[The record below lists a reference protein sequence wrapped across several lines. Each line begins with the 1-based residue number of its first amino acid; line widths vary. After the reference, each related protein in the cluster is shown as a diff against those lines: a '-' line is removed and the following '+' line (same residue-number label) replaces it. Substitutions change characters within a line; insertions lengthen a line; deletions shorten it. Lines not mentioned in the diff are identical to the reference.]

1 MLLIIKPNKDYLKY
15 KKEFL
20 SCLSLNANNNL
31 INEVLVFLP
40 EKNSNLPKIQKVKYF
55 VKKYSNEQTIEFAKK
70 INKSQNKIIWTEKNI
85 KFNNEVLM
93 HNKYKTNITKNE
105 NYIIFNRNSNIDSLF
120 INQKL
125 KKGEIKKTTEYEY
138 EQEQYQKFLDK
149 EKLVSIIIT
158 NYNCEDYIEKAIKS
172 CLNQTYKNIEI
183 LIIDDNSTDNS
194 LENINK
200 YLYDKRIN
208 VYKINK
214 NVGPYWLKN
223 SLISKANGEFIT
235 MLDSDDFY
243 TKDKI
248 EKQIKEFIK
257 NENLLL
263 VSCSAQREKENSSL
277 GYPSM
282 MWKKEVFENIGF
294 YDSVRI
300 GADAEIFDRFIKIY
314 GYKNYKHINEV
325 LYFCPK
331 RRKEGLTTKIPEK
344 SKIRKEY
351 VNYYK
356 EYHQKSKNLKIEFP
370 STNRN
375 FPAPEEIAIKD
386 QVPFYNI
393 EKIQSE
399 NDKLPII
406 MCVWK
411 RLSGF
416 EMIIKQLNNQKF
428 NNFKLFV
435 WNNNVDLQKE
445 FEQIIKKSKFE
456 YEIYHSNENI
466 GGFGRFFYARKI
478 RRRPGLLDYCIFIDD
493 DQRFGKNLIETFYKE
508 KEKNTIKSQWGWQF
522 TGLNY
527 YSDRKQVKIKE
538 NIHYAGTGGM
548 IADMK
553 VFEDEG
559 LFDCK
564 KEYWF
569 VEDLWLSFY
578 ANKYH
583 NYKLIKS
590 SADMINGD
598 DEHSL
603 YKVVLD
609 VKTPMLN
616 YLIKEKDWDILTCC
630 RS

>member
-1 MLLIIKPNKDYLKY
+1 MLLIIKTNKDYLKY

-40 EKNSNLPKIQKVKYF
+40 EKNSNLPNLQKVKYF
-55 VKKYSNEQTIEFAKK
+55 AKQYSNEQIIEFAKK
-70 INKSQNKIIWTEKNI
+70 INKTQNKIIWTEKNI
-85 KFNNEVLM
+85 KISDEIIIN
-93 HNKYKTNITKNE
+93 NKYKTNIIKNE
-105 NYIIFNRNSNIDSLF
+105 NYIIFNRNSNANLLF
-120 INQKL
+120 TNQKL
-125 KKGEIKKTTEYEY
+125 KKGEINKTTEYEY

-158 NYNCEDYIEKAIKS
+158 NYNCENYIEKAIKS
-172 CLNQTYKNIEI
+172 CLDQTYKNIEI

-243 TKDKI
+243 SKDKI
-248 EKQIKEFIK
+248 EKQIREFIK
-257 NENLLL
+257 DENLLL
-263 VSCSAQREKENSSL
+263 VSCSAQRENEKASL

-282 MWKKEVFENIGF
+282 MWKKEVFNNIGF

-300 GADAEIFDRFIKIY
+300 GADAEIFDRFIKTY

-356 EYHQKSKNLKIEFP
+356 EHHQKSKNLKIEFP
-370 STNRN
+370 LTNRN
-375 FPAPEEIAIKD
+375 FPAPEEIVIKD

-399 NDKLPII
+399 NDKLPVI

-456 YEIYHSNENI
+456 NEIYHSNENI
-466 GGFGRFFYARKI
+466 GGFGRFFYARNI
-478 RRRPGLLDYCIFIDD
+478 RRRPGLLDYCVFIDD

-616 YLIKEKDWDILTCC
+616 YLIKEKDWNIIQQ
-630 RS
+630 

>member
-1 MLLIIKPNKDYLKY
+1 MLLIIKTNKDYLKY

-20 SCLSLNANNNL
+20 SCLSINANNKL

-40 EKNSNLPKIQKVKYF
+40 EKNSNLPNLQKVKYF
-55 VKKYSNEQTIEFAKK
+55 AKQYSNEQIIEFAKK
-70 INKSQNKIIWTEKNI
+70 INKTQNKIIWTEKNI
-85 KFNNEVLM
+85 KISDEIIIN
-93 HNKYKTNITKNE
+93 NKYKTNVIKNE
-105 NYIIFNRNSNIDSLF
+105 NYIIFNRNSNADLLF
-120 INQKL
+120 TNQKL
-125 KKGEIKKTTEYEY
+125 KKGEINKTTEYEY

-158 NYNCEDYIEKAIKS
+158 NYNCENYVEKAIQS
-172 CLNQTYKNIEI
+172 CLDQTYKNIEI

-194 LENINK
+194 LEKIKK

-223 SLISKANGEFIT
+223 SLISKVNGEFIT

-243 TKDKI
+243 EKDKI

-257 NENLLL
+257 DENLLL
-263 VSCSAQREKENSSL
+263 VSCSAQRENEKASL

-282 MWKKEVFENIGF
+282 MWKKEVFDNMGF

-370 STNRN
+370 SIKRN
-375 FPAPEEIAIKD
+375 FPAPEEITIKD

-399 NDKLPII
+399 NDKLPVI

-416 EMIIKQLNNQKF
+416 EIIIKQLNNQKF

-456 YEIYHSNENI
+456 YEIYHSNENV
-466 GGFGRFFYARKI
+466 GGFGRFFYARNI
-478 RRRPGLLDYCIFIDD
+478 RRKPGLLTYCVFIDD